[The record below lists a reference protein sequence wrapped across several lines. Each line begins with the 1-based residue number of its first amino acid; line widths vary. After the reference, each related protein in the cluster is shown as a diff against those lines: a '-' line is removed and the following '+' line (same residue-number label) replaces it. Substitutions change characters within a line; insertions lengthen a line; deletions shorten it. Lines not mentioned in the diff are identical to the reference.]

1 MLQLDFKD
9 AVSDHSASLGPAQ
22 TFKFSRGVVC
32 DESRGHVLA
41 TYRSDQWEIEGSLFS
56 GFQCSRPSRIYF
68 EDSTGRRSYGCGPF
82 AGIVVTRGALHVG
95 APETVANKIA
105 KTAKALGIVRFDLK
119 YSAGTLPH
127 DKLMR
132 CIELYG
138 TKVMP
143 LVPASSLRAARCMSA
158 TSSSPIIRIARSCGI
173 ATPSVPIGP
182 S

>member
-9 AVSDHSASLGPAQ
+9 PASDHSASLGPAQ

-41 TYRSDQWEIEGSLFS
+41 TYRSDQWEIEGSLYT

-95 APETVANKIA
+95 HQLFAHYQNRTQLWHCYALSSDWPVMILKAT
-105 KTAKALGIVRFDLK
+105 TAAEA
-119 YSAGTLPH
+119 Y
-127 DKLMR
+127 
-132 CIELYG
+132 
-138 TKVMP
+138 
-143 LVPASSLRAARCMSA
+143 AAA
-158 TSSSPIIRIARSCGI
+158 
-173 ATPSVPIGP
+173 
-182 S
+182 